1 MKRKAKHLSKKS
13 GKFIISTVLYVVA
26 SLVAIIGVAL
36 LVNNVFLFKNTV
48 SQYVAQGY
56 SAQTVINEL
65 MTSQLL
71 PGIFEPVAVYG
82 GIAFILLAA
91 GKINKKVSKCLTL
104 LTKVEVYNDVIEES
118 ILDENIVVDEAK
130 VEDAEVEAAAEQNV
144 ADVEASQQTETDSE
158 DIKA

>member
-1 MKRKAKHLSKKS
+1 MKRKFKDSSKKS
-13 GKFIISTVLYVVA
+13 EKFIISTVLYVVA

-36 LVNNVFLFKNTV
+36 LVNNIVLFKNTV

-65 MTSQLL
+65 RTSQLL

-82 GIAFILLAA
+82 GIAFLLLAA

-104 LTKVEVYNDVIEES
+104 LTKVEVCNDVIEEN
-118 ILDENIVVDEAK
+118 IIDENV
-130 VEDAEVEAAAEQNV
+130 EVEV
-144 ADVEASQQTETDSE
+144 ASETAQETEIASE